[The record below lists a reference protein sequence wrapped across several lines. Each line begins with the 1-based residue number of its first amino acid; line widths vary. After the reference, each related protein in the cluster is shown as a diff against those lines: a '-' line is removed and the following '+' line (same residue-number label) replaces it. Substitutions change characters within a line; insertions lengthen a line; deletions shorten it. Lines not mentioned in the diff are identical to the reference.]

1 MLWSD
6 GRRSRGRASRN
17 HSLDRPSGLKLFG
30 RVPSNRIANGVLPQA
45 LVLGICGAS
54 FARLLETRAERF
66 SWVNTLAENLWRS
79 GPCPGESVRC
89 SVKQSM
95 SGEAKRL
102 ANVGRRVS
110 KALVGLCAVASLAA
124 SVAGANTA
132 LAQPATPTVAELLPK
147 LAAAND
153 SRVRAATVLQFG
165 ATNDDAAVA
174 PLCKE
179 LSDNAEIVRL
189 SAAIALRRL
198 ARPAAL
204 GCLKA
209 RVDPRSPNPEVAEGP
224 KLQISRAI
232 ESLSALAAAP
242 AAPKPAGGGNYD
254 PPQHSGAKYYVAL
267 SPVASA
273 ADRPQAEVEAVVLR
287 AIRQKLE
294 GANDIQLA
302 PMKES
307 EDAAKKAIASRKG
320 KGFYLSISVEKFDY
334 SGGNLRVKVNIA
346 IFSYPGKALIA
357 PSGKA
362 ATMSGVAPG
371 NHGAE
376 DQLLEA
382 VAGAAVKQFTEN
394 AAQM

>member
-1 MLWSD
+1 M
-6 GRRSRGRASRN
+6 N
-17 HSLDRPSGLKLFG
+17 
-30 RVPSNRIANGVLPQA
+30 
-45 LVLGICGAS
+45 
-54 FARLLETRAERF
+54 
-66 SWVNTLAENLWRS
+66 
-79 GPCPGESVRC
+79 
-89 SVKQSM
+89 
-95 SGEAKRL
+95 GEAKRL
-102 ANVGRRVS
+102 ANVGRRATR
-110 KALVGLCAVASLAA
+110 ALVGMSAVAVALAA
-124 SVAGANTA
+124 SFAGASDA
-132 LAQPATPTVAELLPK
+132 LAQPATPSVGELLPK
-147 LAAAND
+147 LSAASD

-209 RVDPRSPNPEVAEGP
+209 RVGPEVAEGP

-232 ESLSALAAAP
+232 ESLSAIAAAP
-242 AAPKPAGGGNYD
+242 AAPKPAGGGSYD
-254 PPQHSGAKYYVAL
+254 PPQHAGAKYYVAL

-294 GANDIQLA
+294 GASDIQVA